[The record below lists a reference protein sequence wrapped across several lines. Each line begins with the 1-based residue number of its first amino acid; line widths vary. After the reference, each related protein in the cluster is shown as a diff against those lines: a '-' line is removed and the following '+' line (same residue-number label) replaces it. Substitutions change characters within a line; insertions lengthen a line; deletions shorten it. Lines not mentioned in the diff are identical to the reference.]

1 MKSNYDNVIPVVIQ
15 QLIENVD
22 NKTMSI
28 WTRDN
33 YCAML
38 ERIRNACDI
47 AITKFNKEKS
57 GAAQAPVKKKVR

>member
-1 MKSNYDNVIPVVIQ
+1 MTSNYDNVIPVVIQ

-22 NKTMSI
+22 NKNMSI

-38 ERIRNACDI
+38 ERIRNACDN
-47 AITKFNKEKS
+47 AIVKFNREKLR
-57 GAAQAPVKKKVR
+57 ATQEPIKKKVK

>member
-1 MKSNYDNVIPVVIQ
+1 MTSNYDNVIPVVIQ

-22 NKTMSI
+22 NKNMSI

-38 ERIRNACDI
+38 ERIRNACDN
-47 AITKFNKEKS
+47 AIVKFNREKLS
-57 GAAQAPVKKKVR
+57 ATQAPVKKKVR